1 LNKMAERRK
10 YIDVKIPLLD
20 STMRVL
26 GTPEQLHQKTIKLDL
41 ARKLRG
47 KGVVI
52 TFSIVNQEGNL
63 IAVPKKIEIVKA
75 YVRKVVRKRADYVE
89 DSFVARCE
97 DIKAVVKP
105 LLVTRK
111 KVSRAVRKNLRNTA
125 REFLLE
131 YLKERTYNEIC
142 EELMKGTLQKTLLP
156 KLKKVYPLSFCD
168 LRIFETKEIEKMD
181 LSKIN
186 LNESSE
192 ESEDIQ
198 EIPEENSEEESEKE
212 TSEEEILKEE
222 ISEEETS
229 KEEKEETKKEND

>member
-1 LNKMAERRK
+1 MAERRK

-41 ARKLRG
+41 TRKLRG
-47 KGVVI
+47 KGVVV
-52 TFSIVNQEGNL
+52 TFEIANEEGNL

-89 DSFVARCE
+89 DSFVARCA
-97 DIKAVVKP
+97 DIRAVVKP

-131 YLKERTYNEIC
+131 YLKKRNYNDIC
-142 EELMKGTLQKTLLP
+142 QELMDGTLQKTLLP

-168 LRIFETKEIEKMD
+168 LRIFETKEIEKLD
-181 LSKIN
+181 LSKIKIHEE
-186 LNESSE
+186 LTKETPEDIQGIPEEKEIEETPKKESEESSE
-192 ESEDIQ
+192 ELK
-198 EIPEENSEEESEKE
+198 EI
-212 TSEEEILKEE
+212 KEE
-222 ISEEETS
+222 I
-229 KEEKEETKKEND
+229 KEEPTKEND

>member
-1 LNKMAERRK
+1 MAERRK

>member
-1 LNKMAERRK
+1 MAERRK
-10 YIDVKIPLLD
+10 YIEVKIPLLG

-41 ARKLRG
+41 TRKLRG

-52 TFSIVNQEGNL
+52 TFNIFNEEGSL

-89 DSFVARCE
+89 DSFVARCA
-97 DIKAVVKP
+97 DVRAVVKP

-111 KVSRAVRKNLRNTA
+111 KVSRVVRKNLRNKA

-131 YLKERTYNEIC
+131 YLKGKDYNEIC
-142 EELMKGTLQKTLLP
+142 QELMDGTLQKKLLP

-168 LRIFETKEIEKMD
+168 LRIFETKETEKLD

-186 LNESSE
+186 ME
-192 ESEDIQ
+192 EPSKETSEDIQ
-198 EIPEENSEEESEKE
+198 K
-212 TSEEEILKEE
+212 
-222 ISEEETS
+222 ISEEE
-229 KEEKEETKKEND
+229 EEETEKSEEEEEETEKSEEDFEESVDLEKPIKEDD

>member
-1 LNKMAERRK
+1 MAERRK

-181 LSKIN
+181 LSKIK
-186 LNESSE
+186 LL
-192 ESEDIQ
+192 DF
-198 EIPEENSEEESEKE
+198 
-212 TSEEEILKEE
+212 
-222 ISEEETS
+222 
-229 KEEKEETKKEND
+229 